1 MDMKEDENKKQ
12 QDAQTTSGRETKPA
26 ERSTEM
32 KQKTEDESDKKPDT
46 SDYVI
51 IESGLG
57 IDE

>member
-1 MDMKEDENKKQ
+1 MKDNEK
-12 QDAQTTSGRETKPA
+12 ARQTTDTKTEKMKADNESSLKESKSDA
-26 ERSTEM
+26 ERSQE
-32 KQKTEDESDKKPDT
+32 KKEDT